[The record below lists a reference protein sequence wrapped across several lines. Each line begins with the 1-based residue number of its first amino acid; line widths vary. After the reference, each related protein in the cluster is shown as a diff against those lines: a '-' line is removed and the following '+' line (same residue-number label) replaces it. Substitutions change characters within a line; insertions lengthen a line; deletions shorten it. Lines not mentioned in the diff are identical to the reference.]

1 MALQIQ
7 VAQEVSIVFG
17 IVHTDVE
24 LLVILD
30 VALEVVVDH
39 DAFVVAAYYVLVGHL
54 ELLDG

>member
-7 VAQEVSIVFG
+7 VAQEVSIVLG
-17 IVHTDVE
+17 IVHTNVE
-24 LLVILD
+24 LLVVLD

-39 DAFVVAAYYVLVGHL
+39 DALVVAAYYVLVSHL